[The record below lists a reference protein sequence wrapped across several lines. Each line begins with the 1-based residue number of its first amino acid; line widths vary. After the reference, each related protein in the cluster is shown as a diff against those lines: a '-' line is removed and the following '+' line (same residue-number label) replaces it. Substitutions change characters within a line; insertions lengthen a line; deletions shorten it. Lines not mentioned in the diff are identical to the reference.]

1 MNIVFDW
8 SGTLA
13 DDHITTWNI
22 TNKVLE
28 YFEVESIPFD
38 TYKHEID
45 IPREIFYSNYCP
57 NVPHD
62 EINKY
67 AKELDID
74 WFASCWDEES
84 LDFINSYDLP
94 CIKIASAC
102 ITNKNLMNKH
112 VETGK
117 PLIMSL
123 IVPGLGQLYNKE
135 PIWKPSL
142 FIGSE
147 ILSLASI
154 LYANKR
160 ADEIRMNYQKFADNN
175 WSLQNWWNFTQS
187 GPSVIENNGMYF
199 TDNKLKAMRSYIG
212 THHLT
217 IHLKGDLLNLFNTE
231 FLTSDSL
238 ALISNYLGSDDVSMV
253 KDRHYYENIGKYD
266 QFVGGWIDCY
276 DPSGVQLWFEV
287 EKDVGDSIEI
297 IISTH
302 NKEDYVDQRAS
313 SNDYLNIAKFAVSAI
328 MFNHVISA
336 MEAVWSSQTRNR
348 PKKEKKVQTNLGLL
362 YDQHSKFGV
371 GGIAVSLHW

>member
-1 MNIVFDW
+1 
-8 SGTLA
+8 
-13 DDHITTWNI
+13 
-22 TNKVLE
+22 
-28 YFEVESIPFD
+28 
-38 TYKHEID
+38 
-45 IPREIFYSNYCP
+45 
-57 NVPHD
+57 
-62 EINKY
+62 
-67 AKELDID
+67 
-74 WFASCWDEES
+74 
-84 LDFINSYDLP
+84 
-94 CIKIASAC
+94 
-102 ITNKNLMNKH
+102 
-112 VETGK
+112 
-117 PLIMSL
+117 MSL

-160 ADEIRMNYQKFADNN
+160 ADEIRMNYQEFADNN

-238 ALISNYLGSDDVSMV
+238 ALISGYLGSDDISMV

-266 QFVGGWIDCY
+266 QFVGGWSDVSTDWY
-276 DPSGVQLWFEV
+276 WE

-297 IISTH
+297 VIKTP
-302 NKEDYVDQRAS
+302 NKQ
-313 SNDYLNIAKFAVSAI
+313 NYLDKRYQANQWLSFAKFSISAM
-328 MFNHVISA
+328 MFNHVLSGL
-336 MEAVWSSQTRNR
+336 EAVWANRNKDSQDVNQ
-348 PKKEKKVQTNLGLL
+348 EKKKVDLDLGLL
-362 YDQHSKFGV
+362 FNPNNTIGI
-371 GGIAVSLHW
+371 GGLTLRLNF